1 MLDLFKW
8 FKKGNK
14 NEKKMPTLSES
25 STEDL
30 IRQFSPMEFEWIK
43 GEFLST
49 REAFKSISEDG
60 ENKFLIFQSGRRIN
74 MELMEEFMIYYPAP
88 PKQVTAPPQ
97 QTAKPQQS
105 KGNSSVT
112 AIVYDEPTQGLSED
126 SPIYKLLKKQKRNP
140 VEVGIKLKLNL
151 PSKELYSVLSS
162 SFEDAEREIIDF
174 VLDGVDIEDIK
185 RALADSI
192 KKNYYAL
199 NSNAE
204 KPQSVKSG
212 SQTKKSLERKDEQT
226 A

>member
-25 STEDL
+25 TVEEL
-30 IRQFSPMEFEWIK
+30 NGHFSPMEFEWIK
-43 GEFLST
+43 GEFAST
-49 REAFKSISEDG
+49 RESFKFISEDG
-60 ENKFLIFQSGRRIN
+60 ENKFLIFQSGKRIN
-74 MELMEEFMIYYPAP
+74 IDLLEEFMIYFPAP
-88 PKQVTAPPQ
+88 PKQETTPSQQIPRTPQ
-97 QTAKPQQS
+97 SGK
-105 KGNSSVT
+105 NSSVT
-112 AIVYDEPTQGLSED
+112 AIVYDDPVQGLSED

-162 SFEDAEREIIDF
+162 SFDDAEREIIDF

-185 RALADSI
+185 RALGDSI

-199 NSNAE
+199 NSNTE
-204 KPQSVKSG
+204 KTQTIKTV
-212 SQTKKSLERKDEQT
+212 SQTKKSLERKDGQT